1 MITIIVEYVKIYKT
15 RKKQKKLFPVIS
27 MYGKQLSGIVMSRT
41 TELTTI
47 YNNLI
52 LLKQKPGS
60 FEAKPDSFET
70 KTWLFWWQLEF
81 SQRKLGSF
89 NEILNSQKHNLA
101 WFFSCKLEFSETQT
115 WFPKNAS
122 NANLN
127 LRKDK
132 LDFWE
137 NQCPFTAKWN
147 FGSWH
152 SVFRIWAAV
161 SLSVFSIL
169 VSGSRFSIVIGS
181 EFSCQVIISSWV

>member
-1 MITIIVEYVKIYKT
+1 MITIIVECSKIYYKT
-15 RKKQKKLFPVIS
+15 RKKHKKLCPVIS

-47 YNNLI
+47 CNNLI
-52 LLKQKPGS
+52 LLKQKP
-60 FEAKPDSFET
+60 DSFE
-70 KTWLFWWQLEF
+70 KKKKHDSFDDSLNSQ
-81 SQRKLGSF
+81 QRKLGSF

-101 WFFSCKLEFSETQT
+101 WFFSCKREFSETQT
-115 WFPKNAS
+115 WFPQNAS

-137 NQCPFTAKWN
+137 NQCLFTAKWN

-152 SVFRIWAAV
+152 SALRTWAAV

-181 EFSCQVIISSWV
+181 EFSCRH